1 MAFGKM
7 QAVEI
12 TRPNLMV
19 AEFLIRGDAPYCQN
33 KFSQKALAQMAATQA
48 AGSTAKK
55 GKKRE
60 GKDFDACYEGALH
73 VASDGWH
80 GIPAPAFRAALI
92 SACRMVG
99 FAMTRAKLSV
109 FCVADGVDREDGT
122 PLVRITKGE
131 PRRIDSLVRND
142 NGSADIRPRPV
153 WDAGWEAVVRIRF
166 DADQFTLTDVT
177 NLMVRAG
184 LQVGIGEGR
193 PDSKTSA
200 GCGWG
205 TFIVSLE
212 EQ

>member
-1 MAFGKM
+1 MAFGKKE
-7 QAVEI
+7 VIEI
-12 TRPNLMV
+12 TPPNLMTV
-19 AEFLIRGDAPYCQN
+19 EFVIRGDSPYCQN
-33 KFSQKALAQMAATQA
+33 KFSQKALAQMIATQA

-55 GKKRE
+55 GRKRDA
-60 GKDFDACYEGALH
+60 KDFDSCYRNAIHRTDEG
-73 VASDGWH
+73 WY

-99 FAMTRAKLSV
+99 FMMTRAKLSL
-109 FCVADGVDREDGT
+109 FCMADGVDCEDGT

-131 PRRIDSLVRND
+131 PHRIDSVVRND
-142 NGSADIRPRPV
+142 DESADIRPRPI

-166 DADQFTLTDVT
+166 DADQFTVSDVT
-177 NLMVRAG
+177 NLMCRAG

-205 TFIVSLE
+205 TFVVAME
-212 EQ
+212 E